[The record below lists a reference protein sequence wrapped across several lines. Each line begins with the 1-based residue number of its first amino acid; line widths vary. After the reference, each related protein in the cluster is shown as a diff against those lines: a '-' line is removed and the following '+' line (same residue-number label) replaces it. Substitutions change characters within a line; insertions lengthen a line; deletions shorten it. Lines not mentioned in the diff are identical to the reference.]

1 MRGGDGQ
8 AGFAIRNP
16 YGQFALP
23 YQWKQNH
30 EFDESNVQVP
40 GEKISYMKYLI
51 ELFCFRLLS
60 NVH

>member
-40 GEKISYMKYLI
+40 GEKISYLK
-51 ELFCFRLLS
+51 F
-60 NVH
+60 